1 MGLNVNQFTAELETL
16 AELLQSAQLVA
27 TALQA
32 LRDGTTTAEWDQLE
46 TNLLVEDLLNTCADL
61 EDNLASD

>member
-1 MGLNVNQFTAELETL
+1 MGLNVNQFKADLETL
-16 AELLQSAQLVA
+16 ADLLESAQAVA
-27 TALQA
+27 QALQA
-32 LRDGTTTAEWDQLE
+32 LRDGTTTAEWDDLE

>member
-1 MGLNVNQFTAELETL
+1 MGLNVNQFKADLETL
-16 AELLQSAQLVA
+16 ADLLESAQAVA
-27 TALQA
+27 QALQA

-46 TNLLVEDLLNTCADL
+46 TNLLVEDLLNSCADL